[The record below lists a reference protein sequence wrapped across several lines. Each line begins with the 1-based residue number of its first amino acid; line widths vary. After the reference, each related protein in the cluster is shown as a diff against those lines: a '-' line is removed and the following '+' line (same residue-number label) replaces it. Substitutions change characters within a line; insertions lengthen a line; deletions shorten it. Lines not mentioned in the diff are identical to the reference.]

1 MITLS
6 RKEGSFVNAISYIR
20 NVGKSFGYATIDV
33 LKQHNSTSIAF
44 AKNTKEFGTDLYRSI
59 KDFKENKSDLD
70 GEKSLTGQIRDVV
83 SDMKGNII
91 EDLKTGNF
99 YNP

>member
-44 AKNTKEFGTDLYRSI
+44 AKKQ
-59 KDFKENKSDLD
+59 
-70 GEKSLTGQIRDVV
+70 KSLVQIYIVP
-83 SDMKGNII
+83 
-91 EDLKTGNF
+91 LKTSKKINLI
-99 YNP
+99 